1 MNKQGLM
8 FIVCCLLLGCLS
20 CRQPGSAGAGSGAGV
35 GSGIDLGSGWQQQ
48 LDKEL
53 PLLGH
58 RNWILVVDKAFPMQT
73 SPGMEVINT
82 DEKLLPVLRYALQRI
97 HESTHVKPIIYTDK
111 EIGYITETQSPGVGA
126 YKSQLK
132 DVLGSMGVQSL
143 LHDSVFVRMDASS
156 KLFKILVLKTNE
168 TLAYSS
174 VFLQLDCAYWNAE
187 KEGQL
192 REAMKSAAR

>member
-1 MNKQGLM
+1 
-8 FIVCCLLLGCLS
+8 
-20 CRQPGSAGAGSGAGV
+20 
-35 GSGIDLGSGWQQQ
+35 
-48 LDKEL
+48 
-53 PLLGH
+53 
-58 RNWILVVDKAFPMQT
+58 
-73 SPGMEVINT
+73 MEVINT
-82 DEKLLPVLRYALQRI
+82 DERLLTVLRYTLQKI
-97 HESTHVKPIIYTDK
+97 NESTHVKPIIYTDK
-111 EIGYITETQSPGVGA
+111 EIGYITESQSPGVGA

-132 DVLGSMGVQSL
+132 DVLGNAGVQSL

-187 KEGQL
+187 KEGHL

>member
-1 MNKQGLM
+1 M
-8 FIVCCLLLGCLS
+8 FIVCCLLLLCPS
-20 CRQPGSAGAGSGAGV
+20 CRQAGGAEAGSGAGV
-35 GSGIDLGSGWQQQ
+35 GYGVDLGSGWKQQ

-82 DEKLLPVLRYALQRI
+82 DEKLLPVLRYTLQRI
-97 HESTHVKPIIYTDK
+97 HESTHVKPIVYTDK
-111 EIGYITETQSPGVGA
+111 EIGYITEAQSPGVEA

-132 DVLGSMGVQSL
+132 DILGTAGAQSL

-192 REAMKSAAR
+192 REAMKGATK

>member
-1 MNKQGLM
+1 M
-8 FIVCCLLLGCLS
+8 FIVCCLLLLCLS
-20 CRQPGSAGAGSGAGV
+20 CRQPGGAGAGDGAGV
-35 GSGIDLGSGWQQQ
+35 GSGVDSGSGWKQQ
-48 LDKEL
+48 LGREL

-82 DEKLLPVLRYALQRI
+82 DEKLLPVLRYTLQRI

-111 EIGYITETQSPGVGA
+111 EIGYITESQSPGVGA
-126 YKSQLK
+126 YETQLK
-132 DVLGSMGVQSL
+132 DVLGNLGVQSL

-192 REAMKSAAR
+192 REAMKRATK

>member
-1 MNKQGLM
+1 MNKQGLT
-8 FIVCCLLLGCLS
+8 FIACCLLLLCLS
-20 CRQPGSAGAGSGAGV
+20 CRQAGGSEAGGGAGV
-35 GSGIDLGSGWQQQ
+35 EPGVDPRSEWKQQ
-48 LDKEL
+48 LDREL

-82 DEKLLPVLRYALQRI
+82 DERLLTVLRYTLQRI

-111 EIGYITETQSPGVGA
+111 EIGYITEAQSPGVGA

-132 DVLGSMGVQSL
+132 DVLGSMSVQSL

-187 KEGQL
+187 KEGQM
-192 REAMKSAAR
+192 REAMKSTTR

>member
-1 MNKQGLM
+1 M

-20 CRQPGSAGAGSGAGV
+20 CRQPAGEGAGGGV
-35 GSGIDLGSGWQQQ
+35 GVVPGVDLGSGWRQQ
-48 LDKEL
+48 LDREL

-82 DEKLLPVLRYALQRI
+82 DERLLTVLRYTLQKI
-97 HESTHVKPIIYTDK
+97 NESTHVKPIIYTDK
-111 EIGYITETQSPGVGA
+111 EIGYITESQSPGVGA

-132 DVLGSMGVQSL
+132 DVLGNAGVQSL

-187 KEGQL
+187 KEGHL

>member
-1 MNKQGLM
+1 MI
-8 FIVCCLLLGCLS
+8 IVCCLLLGCLS
-20 CRQPGSAGAGSGAGV
+20 CRQPGGAEAPGGAGV
-35 GSGIDLGSGWQQQ
+35 GSGVDVDSGWKQQ
-48 LDKEL
+48 LDREL

-82 DEKLLPVLRYALQRI
+82 DEKLLPVLRYTLQRI
-97 HESTHVKPIIYTDK
+97 NESTHVRPIIYTDK
-111 EIGYITETQSPGVGA
+111 EIGYITESQSPGVGA

-132 DVLGSMGVQSL
+132 DVLGKLGQQSL

-187 KEGQL
+187 KEEQL
-192 REAMKSAAR
+192 RASMKSAAR